1 MTNSPAP
8 HPGPDAIAA
17 TLLAAADAARP
28 HTLDAFRTQL
38 AVDNKLASGF
48 DPVTAADRDAE
59 TAIRLVIAEHFPDHE
74 IIGEEWDAKLTGS
87 PYAWI
92 IDPIDGTRA
101 YISGVPVWGTLVGL
115 THEGKAI
122 AGLMEQPFTG
132 ERWIAAGDEGFYAR
146 GDIRLPLRTSAVT
159 RIAEA
164 RLSTTSPELFSGAHI
179 AGWTAM
185 REAALQVRYG
195 LDCYAY
201 CLLASGH
208 LDLVIEAGL
217 KNVDIAPLI
226 PIIEAAGGVITTW
239 DGGQAEQGG
248 TCIAAATPHLHAEA
262 MRVLREAMLG
272 AA

>member
-1 MTNSPAP
+1 MTNSTAPAP
-8 HPGPDAIAA
+8 ETASIIE

-28 HTLDAFRTQL
+28 LTLGNFRTQL

-48 DPVTAADRDAE
+48 DPVTIADRDAE
-59 TAIRLVIAEHFPDHE
+59 TAIRAVIAEHFPDHE
-74 IIGEEWDAKLTGS
+74 IIGEEWEKKETGS
-87 PYAWI
+87 PFAWI

-115 THEGKAI
+115 THGGRAI

-132 ERWIAAGDEGFYAR
+132 ESWIAAGGEGFFER
-146 GDIRLPLRTSAVT
+146 GGARLPLRTSDMT
-159 RIAEA
+159 SLSTA
-164 RLSTTSPELFSGAHI
+164 RLSTTSPELFSGAHV
-179 AGWTAM
+179 AGWTAI

-208 LDLVIEAGL
+208 LDLVVEAGL
-217 KNVDIAPLI
+217 KDVDIAPLI
-226 PIIEAAGGVITTW
+226 PIIEAAGGVVTTW
-239 DGGQAEQGG
+239 DGGRAEQGG
-248 TCIAAATPHLHAEA
+248 TCVAAATPQLHEDA